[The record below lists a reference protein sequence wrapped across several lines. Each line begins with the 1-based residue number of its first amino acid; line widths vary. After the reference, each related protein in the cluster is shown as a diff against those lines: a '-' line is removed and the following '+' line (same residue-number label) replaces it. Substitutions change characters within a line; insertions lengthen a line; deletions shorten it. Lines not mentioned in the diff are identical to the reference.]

1 MYTQKTNKCTLR
13 HTNTDASAVC
23 TLALCNTANFD
34 IGPIPNKC
42 RANITD
48 TNTDTD
54 TFYHVNKK
62 GGGVVNVYV
71 SKAVWVTF
79 CYLK

>member
-1 MYTQKTNKCTLR
+1 MSEGFFNYGLNVWLSMYTQKTNKCTLR

-23 TLALCNTANFD
+23 TLALCNTENFD

-54 TFYHVNKK
+54 TF
-62 GGGVVNVYV
+62 
-71 SKAVWVTF
+71 
-79 CYLK
+79 